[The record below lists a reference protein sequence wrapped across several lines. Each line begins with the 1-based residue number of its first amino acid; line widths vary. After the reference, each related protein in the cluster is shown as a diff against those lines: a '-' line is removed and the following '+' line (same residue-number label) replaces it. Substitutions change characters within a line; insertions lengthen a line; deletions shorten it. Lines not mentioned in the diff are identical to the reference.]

1 MSKKEEKIKELT
13 KADSIIALT
22 ALQTDTL
29 VVPGISEALT
39 IGSDTYAKVDDIDI
53 DEAYK
58 EIEDPHGGTVT
69 PTQVPGAFHGEAAI
83 TLTYTTDAG
92 EGWLVLSNGM
102 FYQPSVVKI
111 SRTNRAGTA
120 RVQTI
125 TTPSITRRGFSRRG
139 DGLVKLRCRMI
150 WNTPSGFGA
159 S

>member
-1 MSKKEEKIKELT
+1 MSKKEERIKELT
-13 KADSIIALT
+13 KADSIIPLA
-22 ALQTDTL
+22 ALQGDTL
-29 VVPGISEALT
+29 TCPGISEALT

-58 EIEDPHGGTVT
+58 EIEDSHGGTVT
-69 PTQVPGAFHGEAAI
+69 PTQAPGAFHGEAAI

-102 FYQPSVVKI
+102 FYQPATVKI
-111 SRTNRAGTA
+111 SRVNKAGTA

-125 TTPSITRRGFSRRG
+125 TTPSITRRGFSRRA
-139 DGLVKLRCRMI
+139 DGLVKMRCRMI